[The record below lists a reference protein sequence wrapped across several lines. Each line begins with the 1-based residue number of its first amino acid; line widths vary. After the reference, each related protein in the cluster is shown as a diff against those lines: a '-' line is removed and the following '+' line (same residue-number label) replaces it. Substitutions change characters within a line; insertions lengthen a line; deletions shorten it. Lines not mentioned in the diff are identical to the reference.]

1 MRCNT
6 LPLLEP
12 AAMCLIPAGVVFSAI
27 VVAAPIAAQAQNYPW
42 CSNFHDGAGT
52 NCGFS
57 TYEQCMATARGTGG
71 YCAPNNAYVAPR
83 SAMSAG
89 HVQRKRRVPSSGR

>member
-1 MRCNT
+1 MY
-6 LPLLEP
+6 
-12 AAMCLIPAGVVFSAI
+12 LIPAGVVFSAI
-27 VVAAPIAAQAQNYPW
+27 VVAIPIAAPAQNYPW

-71 YCAPNNAYVAPR
+71 YCAPNNAYAAPMP
-83 SAMSAG
+83 AMPSGRAR
-89 HVQRKRRVPSSGR
+89 RKHRVPSSGR

>member
-1 MRCNT
+1 MRI
-6 LPLLEP
+6 LRIGL
-12 AAMCLIPAGVVFSAI
+12 
-27 VVAAPIAAQAQNYPW
+27 VAASVACVATSAAHAQNYPW

-71 YCAPNNAYVAPR
+71 YCAPNNLYVMPHA
-83 SAMSAG
+83 A
-89 HVQRKRRVPSSGR
+89 VSSGPAKPKRSKSGR